1 MYINSRHIRIAK
13 FLINI
18 EDLDFNTLKKI
29 LNISISTLNAYLKD
43 IEYILTGKNSSKS
56 NKDIAN
62 LIKSNANTIWLLKTN
77 QNITKLEK
85 IDFLMLMFLCKEK
98 VNLTEA
104 ATLLDINRR
113 SINYYLDEVN
123 AILNKNNLYLINKN
137 SSGLILDGDLNAK
150 KNLIFGYTYKLL
162 IEKNELPK
170 NLRSIV
176 ANIIKNIDFI
186 NLKNIYK
193 NTEYDNKF
201 IHIDYNTFIA
211 FYFSHYYLESKKLDS
226 IDYFYSEFKNYILS
240 SIDKENIAYL
250 SFKSSIERELK
261 INLNHEK
268 IQEFQIIKWFWYNRL
283 KYEFNIIDLNSFLS
297 IMNNIPQEIKIFV
310 FKMKIKFENFSF
322 YEGINLYFILKNPTF
337 IKIKQ
342 NYRDIFVYSS
352 LSECMIISAK
362 LKLENTYSFNFK
374 KILNITELKNY
385 LNNNKIGSIVT
396 IENLNLERFN
406 FDSIRKEQYI
416 YIPLTSLL

>member
-56 NKDIAN
+56 NKEIAS
-62 LIKSNANTIWLLKTN
+62 LIKSKANTIWLLKTN

-123 AILNKNNLYLINKN
+123 ARLNKNNLYLINKN
-137 SSGLILDGDLNAK
+137 SSGLLLNGDLNAK

-170 NLRSIV
+170 NLRTIV
-176 ANIIKNIDFI
+176 ADIIKNIDFI
-186 NLKNIYK
+186 NLKNIY
-193 NTEYDNKF
+193 
-201 IHIDYNTFIA
+201 
-211 FYFSHYYLESKKLDS
+211 
-226 IDYFYSEFKNYILS
+226 
-240 SIDKENIAYL
+240 
-250 SFKSSIERELK
+250 
-261 INLNHEK
+261 
-268 IQEFQIIKWFWYNRL
+268 
-283 KYEFNIIDLNSFLS
+283 
-297 IMNNIPQEIKIFV
+297 
-310 FKMKIKFENFSF
+310 
-322 YEGINLYFILKNPTF
+322 
-337 IKIKQ
+337 
-342 NYRDIFVYSS
+342 
-352 LSECMIISAK
+352 
-362 LKLENTYSFNFK
+362 
-374 KILNITELKNY
+374 
-385 LNNNKIGSIVT
+385 
-396 IENLNLERFN
+396 
-406 FDSIRKEQYI
+406 
-416 YIPLTSLL
+416 